1 MPKVE
6 PTIVRSDTGNT
17 PSWLAQ
23 QHKFV
28 TPPRR
33 GTYSLHGACG
43 WAKAL
48 RGRLHA
54 RKVITIPTDRVF
66 MNGAKKSC
74 FNRTD
79 SNTHSLE
86 PVPVSIRE
94 LKASWFSANSR
105 TCRSIKG
112 PSDTPTSGSVEL
124 CHRLRCGHT
133 LCVGLTKYDWLR
145 QPVGAL
151 HRTVTHVLSQATL
164 GAGLKA

>member
-1 MPKVE
+1 MC
-6 PTIVRSDTGNT
+6 
-17 PSWLAQ
+17 
-23 QHKFV
+23 V
-28 TPPRR
+28 TFCRVGATESPDVTSRALSANHR
-33 GTYSLHGACG
+33 GANSCSKSTL
-43 WAKAL
+43 
-48 RGRLHA
+48 
-54 RKVITIPTDRVF
+54 TIPTDRVF

-94 LKASWFSANSR
+94 LKASWFSANSW